1 MPHDIAEI
9 EKLTTAR
16 LLSNSTDRPS
26 EGGVIL
32 NDVLRYIRRFVAYPS
47 EHAAIAHALWIAHA
61 HFMEAWD
68 STPRIAF
75 LSPEPGSGKSRAL
88 EVTESLVPRPMHSIN
103 ATSAALFR
111 KVSQADGLPTI
122 LYDEI
127 DTIFGPKAKEH
138 EDIRAFIN
146 AGHRRGAVAYRC
158 VVRGKTVELEEFPA
172 FCPVALAGLGN
183 LPDSILTRSVIV
195 KMRPR
200 LPSELVENYR
210 SRHHEP
216 EGHLL
221 RDRLARWAS
230 EIQETISTDPPMPD
244 GIADRNADVWE
255 SLLSVADAAER
266 DWPQRARVAAGTL
279 VADTMGN
286 RGSLGITLLTD
297 LHTVFGSRPS
307 MATSDILT
315 ALIALEEAPW
325 GDLKGKPLDS
335 RRLAKLLRP
344 YGVSSRNVRI
354 GTDSM
359 KGYTVEDLFDPWQRY
374 LKQDNGALPS
384 LSPQASA
391 TSATAP
397 SEESFHLIEEE

>member
-1 MPHDIAEI
+1 
-9 EKLTTAR
+9 
-16 LLSNSTDRPS
+16 
-26 EGGVIL
+26 
-32 NDVLRYIRRFVAYPS
+32 
-47 EHAAIAHALWIAHA
+47 
-61 HFMEAWD
+61 METWD

-88 EVTESLVPRPMHSIN
+88 EVTESLVPRPMFSVN

-111 KVSQADGLPTI
+111 KVSSADGLPTI

-158 VVRGKTVELEEFPA
+158 AVRGKTVELEEFPA

-183 LPDSILTRSVIV
+183 LPDSILTRCVIV

-200 LPSELVENYR
+200 LPSESVEQYR
-210 SRHHEP
+210 RRHHEP
-216 EGHLL
+216 EGNRL
-221 RDRLARWAS
+221 RERLTKWAF
-230 EIQETISTDPPMPD
+230 EINRAIATDPPMPD
-244 GIADRNADVWE
+244 EITDRNADVWE
-255 SLLSVADAAER
+255 SLFSVADAAGR
-266 DWPQRARVAAGTL
+266 DWPQLARVAAVAL

-297 LHTVFGSRPS
+297 LRAVFGNKPS
-307 MATSDILT
+307 LATSDVL
-315 ALIALEEAPW
+315 ASLIALDEAPW

-344 YGVSSRNVRI
+344 YGVNSRDVRI
-354 GTDSM
+354 GTGVV
-359 KGYTVEDLFDPWQRY
+359 KGYTAEDLADPWQRY
-374 LKQDNGALPS
+374 LKPDNGEPPS
-384 LSPQASA
+384 LCSQGSA

-397 SEESFHLIEEE
+397 TDEPYQLIEEE